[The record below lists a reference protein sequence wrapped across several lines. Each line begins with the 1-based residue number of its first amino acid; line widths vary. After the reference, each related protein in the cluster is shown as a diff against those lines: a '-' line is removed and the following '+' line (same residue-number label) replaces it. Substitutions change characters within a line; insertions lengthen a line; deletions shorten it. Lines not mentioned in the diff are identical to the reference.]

1 MMKFGLIGYP
11 ISHSLSPSLF
21 AAAYGD
27 KYPYDLIET
36 PDFEQAWQR
45 FTAEYQAVNVTMPF
59 KAEAARRA
67 DIKAPEV
74 LRTGVANILVKTPK
88 GIEAHNSDYLGVRE
102 ILSGI
107 AAGREDLTVAVIGT
121 GGAGR
126 AAGAAAEDL
135 GMRVSLYH
143 HDQIADGVC
152 ADIVIYALPCAADG
166 AQKIR
171 CRWLLEANYLQ
182 PALAQTQLLSADGI
196 PAEYIGGKRWLE
208 AQAKNGFPI
217 FFVSCP
223 FESPASD
230 SKKTGII

>member
-1 MMKFGLIGYP
+1 MIKFGLIGYP
-11 ISHSLSPSLF
+11 ISHSLSPGLF
-21 AAAYGD
+21 ASAYGD
-27 KYPYDLIET
+27 KYPYELIET

-67 DIKAPEV
+67 DFKAPEV
-74 LRTGVANILVKTPK
+74 LRTGAANILVKTPR

-107 AAGREDLTVAVIGT
+107 AAGQEELTVAVIGT

-143 HDQIADGVC
+143 HDQIAEGVC
-152 ADIVIYALPCAADG
+152 ADIVIYALPCEVEG
-166 AQKIR
+166 ARKIR

-182 PALAQTQLLSADGI
+182 PALAQAQLFSSDGT
-196 PAEYIGGKRWLE
+196 PTEYIGGKRWLE
-208 AQAKNGFPI
+208 AQAKHGFPI

-223 FESPASD
+223 VESPTAGP
-230 SKKTGII
+230 KKTETI